1 MSNIKKVEL
10 LSPCGEFD
18 SLKSAIT
25 FGADAVYLADKN
37 FGMRT
42 SSKNFDH
49 KQLVEAVQWA
59 HKNNAKI
66 YIAANIVPANEEI
79 DNLKKYFSYLQDIK
93 ADAVIVSDIGLLE
106 LARNCAPALDIH
118 ISTQAGVTNY
128 YTANQ
133 LHKLGASR
141 VVLAR
146 ELSLQDIANLKKK
159 ISAELEIETFIHGAM
174 CMSFSGRCLLAQ
186 YLTGRDANH
195 GDCPQACRWEYK
207 IIETKR
213 DNIPIDVIEDEFGTT
228 IMNAQDL
235 SMIEHVDDLIE
246 AGIDS
251 LKIEGRSKSA
261 YYSGVITN
269 AYKTAIKA

>member
-10 LSPCGEFD
+10 LSPSGEFD

-49 KQLVEAVQWA
+49 KQLAEAVQWA
-59 HKNNAKI
+59 HKNNVKI

-106 LARNCAPALDIH
+106 LARDCAPALDIH

-186 YLTGRDANH
+186 YLTGRDA
-195 GDCPQACRWEYK
+195 
-207 IIETKR
+207 
-213 DNIPIDVIEDEFGTT
+213 
-228 IMNAQDL
+228 
-235 SMIEHVDDLIE
+235 
-246 AGIDS
+246 
-251 LKIEGRSKSA
+251 
-261 YYSGVITN
+261 
-269 AYKTAIKA
+269 